1 MADILLN
8 NSGGIAIRN
17 GDIAICNDD
26 TDIIQQARN
35 NINTH
40 IGNNIFHTDIGNPAL
55 GERMKYTEQYL
66 DIIED
71 GCSQAIMCDNR
82 IDSINTISV
91 VLSEDDKKKCIV
103 TFSVITIYG
112 DQLDSQCVVTI
123 GG

>member
-8 NSGGIAIRN
+8 NSGGIAISN
-17 GDIAICNDD
+17 GDIAICDDD

-71 GCSQAIMCDNR
+71 GCSQAIMCDDR
-82 IDSINTISV
+82 IDSINAISV
-91 VLSEDDKKKCIV
+91 VLSEDDKKKCVI

>member
-8 NSGGIAIRN
+8 NSGEIAIRN
-17 GDIAICNDD
+17 GDIAICDDD

-91 VLSEDDKKKCIV
+91 VLSEDDKKKCVV

>member
-8 NSGGIAIRN
+8 NSGAIAIRN
-17 GDIAICNDD
+17 GDIAICDDD

-40 IGNNIFHTDIGNPAL
+40 IGNNIFHTNIGNPAL

-91 VLSEDDKKKCIV
+91 VLSEDDKKKCVV

>member
-8 NSGGIAIRN
+8 NSGDIAIRN
-17 GDIAICNDD
+17 GDIAICDDD

-71 GCSQAIMCDNR
+71 GCSQAIMYDNR

-91 VLSEDDKKKCIV
+91 VLSEDDKKKCVV

>member
-8 NSGGIAIRN
+8 NSGGIAISN
-17 GDIAICNDD
+17 GDIAICDDD

-71 GCSQAIMCDNR
+71 GCSQAIMCDDR
-82 IDSINTISV
+82 IDSINAISV
-91 VLSEDDKKKCIV
+91 VLSEDDKKKCVV